1 MAKEAERGRA
11 EAVPVEM
18 SLEQIAQQLIDT
30 WRWACFT
37 DCDVGVIVSL
47 GWTCSSEVAKS
58 QDVAHVIK
66 NMVKL

>member
-1 MAKEAERGRA
+1 MEKEAERGMA
-11 EAVPVEM
+11 EAVQMTPE
-18 SLEQIAQQLIDT
+18 LIAQQLIDT

-37 DCDVGVIVSL
+37 DCDVGVVVSL

>member
-1 MAKEAERGRA
+1 MTQ
-11 EAVPVEM
+11 
-18 SLEQIAQQLIDT
+18 EQIAQQLINT

-37 DCDVGVIVSL
+37 DCDFGVVVSL

>member
-1 MAKEAERGRA
+1 MTQ
-11 EAVPVEM
+11 
-18 SLEQIAQQLIDT
+18 EQIAQQLIDT
-30 WRWACFT
+30 WRWACYT
-37 DCDVGVIVSL
+37 DCDAGVVMSL